1 MWPTKVGKPWRE
13 KRRCTLHA
21 GMVSKEF
28 CKLCTKGRPA
38 GKLTWCQ
45 HSRDLLDYCW
55 WGSIQRS
62 SPQNTG
68 RAKTATTLR
77 LEKCAFRHALG
88 TRTFYTS
95 PLKKMSESIKEDILF
110 TKIFWLVNAKWIK
123 NKQKSEPTFETPCI
137 TEAFLSYCMT
147 ERKTTVHRS
156 EHLKVDKFV
165 SLIPMLVFTF
175 ELFHNFSSF

>member
-1 MWPTKVGKPWRE
+1 MRNNSTRQKDFNFTIVKFRVQRYGDMWPKKVGKPWRE
-13 KRRCTLHA
+13 KRRCTLPA

-45 HSRDLLDYCW
+45 HSRALLDYCW
-55 WGSIQRS
+55 WGNIQRS

-77 LEKCAFRHALG
+77 LEKCEFRHALG
-88 TRTFYTS
+88 ARTFYTS

-110 TKIFWLVNAKWIK
+110 TNVLISQCKM
-123 NKQKSEPTFETPCI
+123 NKK
-137 TEAFLSYCMT
+137 
-147 ERKTTVHRS
+147 
-156 EHLKVDKFV
+156 
-165 SLIPMLVFTF
+165 
-175 ELFHNFSSF
+175 